1 VLRTEHDWS
10 IFWIIPKLNTSGW
23 TVQDKCDWINTHN
36 KSDKL
41 FKPSD
46 WKNARRPERQVNMIP
61 KNIFEDLLEEL
72 LNDI

>member
-1 VLRTEHDWS
+1 LR
-10 IFWIIPKLNTSGW
+10 P
-23 TVQDKCDWINTHN
+23 VNTHN
-36 KSDKL
+36 KSGKL